1 MESGFTQTARPE
13 PLMHRLPSRTTV
25 LRFRISAIFLWLA
38 VLAFPGGLV
47 LLVLGMVYA
56 EKADVIAGAL
66 VVGAGLILYIVQW
79 FVSVRGRCPLCMTP
93 PLHPKKCQ
101 KNHRAGRLFG
111 SYRLKVATSV
121 IFLNHF
127 QCPYCG
133 EETKIVARSRSSFPE
148 G

>member
-1 MESGFTQTARPE
+1 MESGFTPISRTE

-38 VLAFPGGLV
+38 VLAFPGGV
-47 LLVLGMVYA
+47 ALLVLGMIYA
-56 EKADVIAGAL
+56 VKADVVAGAL
-66 VVGAGLILYIVQW
+66 VVAAGVLLYIVVW
-79 FVSVRGRCPLCMTP
+79 IVSARARCPLCMTP
-93 PLHPKKCQ
+93 PLHPKRCQ

-133 EETKIVARSRSSFPE
+133 EESKVTARSRPSFPE

>member
-1 MESGFTQTARPE
+1 MEAGSSQLAGAPT
-13 PLMHRLPSRTTV
+13 LMHRLPSRSSV
-25 LRFRISAIFLWLA
+25 FRFRISSIFLWLA
-38 VLAFPGGLV
+38 VLALPGGFALIV
-47 LLVLGMVYA
+47 IGMLYA
-56 EKADVIAGAL
+56 EEEDV
-66 VVGAGLILYIVQW
+66 VVGAMVVASGVLLYMVQW

-133 EETKIVARSRSSFPE
+133 EETKLAARSRSSSSE